1 MLVSA
6 PCLLMDEALRSLV
19 GKQPRD
25 AGAELERRKSRDL
38 SPAPDINRQSDPS
51 QHTTKHLLTP
61 TSSYTQ
67 QSICSVTNKM
77 KLCRLCLPFNF
88 LISAVAYFAW

>member
-25 AGAELERRKSRDL
+25 AGAELVEEEES
-38 SPAPDINRQSDPS
+38 
-51 QHTTKHLLTP
+51 
-61 TSSYTQ
+61 
-67 QSICSVTNKM
+67 
-77 KLCRLCLPFNF
+77 
-88 LISAVAYFAW
+88 